1 MDPNV
6 METDF
11 DRFFDAYVECALW
24 SSTDEDDIPLDKNYT
39 VTDMSADCLGKMKE
53 ECTAFL
59 ESLEEKYPLIRT
71 WSDSQYERAGHDFWL
86 TRNRHG
92 AGFCDGD
99 WPKAMGKFATELSHK
114 YGECYLYVSDDNW
127 VEIMH

>member
-1 MDPNV
+1 

-24 SSTDEDDIPLDKNYT
+24 STTDEDDIPLDKSYT
-39 VTDMSADCLGKMKE
+39 VTDMSAECLGKMKE

-59 ESLEEKYPLIRT
+59 ESLEEKHVIVG
-71 WSDSQYERAGHDFWL
+71 SGYERAGYDFWL

-92 AGFCDGD
+92 AGFWDGD
-99 WPKAMGKFATELSHK
+99 WSEEIGKFATELSHG
-114 YGECYLYVSDDNW
+114 YGECYLYVSDDGW
-127 VEIMH
+127 IECMG